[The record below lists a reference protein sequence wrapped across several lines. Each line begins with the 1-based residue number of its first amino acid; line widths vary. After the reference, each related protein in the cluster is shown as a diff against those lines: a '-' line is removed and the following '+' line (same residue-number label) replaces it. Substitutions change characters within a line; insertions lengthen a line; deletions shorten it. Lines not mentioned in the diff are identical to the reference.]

1 MARDAAAAAQRY
13 LGRAGRLLKQ
23 SEWQENGQSNY
34 LVACAQV
41 EALLDLAAAIRGDEE
56 GRDEDGEVPVGEEV
70 EVAEVAEPQP
80 VEGEGG

>member
-13 LGRAGRLLKQ
+13 LGRAGRILKQ

-41 EALLDLAAAIRGDEE
+41 EALLDLAAAIRGD
-56 GRDEDGEVPVGEEV
+56 DEADEAPVGEEV
-70 EVAEVAEPQP
+70 DAADVVEAESVD
-80 VEGEGG
+80 GETG